1 MKVFIVT
8 SGSYSDYH
16 IEAVFSTNE
25 KAEEYI
31 NNRCDDGVNGI
42 EEYEMDE
49 PCERKTSIYWCSVD
63 TKTNKITVESRCDC
77 EIGIYKEEKDTLH
90 CSRNLFSNALE
101 VLFYIETDTMD
112 KARKITA
119 ERWQQVRALEK
130 VCFPRLFEKCV
141 VSEHQIYRSTT
152 RYADAD
158 YPVYNFVT
166 KQIILRKGQ
175 RLVEDLE
182 KEREKLREE
191 GYLINF

>member
-16 IEAVFSTNE
+16 IEAVFSTKE

-31 NNRCDDGVNGI
+31 NNQCDDDVNDI

-63 TKTNKITVESRCDC
+63 TKTNKITVESRLD
-77 EIGIYKEEKDTLH
+77 GDKEKKDTLY
-90 CSRNLFSNALE
+90 CSRSLFSDAFE
-101 VLFYIETDTMD
+101 VFFYIETDTLD

-119 ERWQQVRALEK
+119 ERWQQVRALGK
-130 VCFPRLFEKCV
+130 ICFPRLFEECV
-141 VSEHQIYRSTT
+141 VSKYNIFNTST
-152 RYADAD
+152 RYCNID

-166 KQIILRKGQ
+166 KEIILRDNEI
-175 RLVEDLE
+175 LIEDAEKE
-182 KEREKLREE
+182 KERLKKE
-191 GYLINF
+191 GFIVNF